1 MSSKRVA
8 KQKKKR
14 KAAKR
19 KAAKKPRGLRLFFKE
34 TVGELKRVSWP
45 TRREAIG
52 LTKVVVAVMIIM
64 AIFFWGTDAVF
75 AYLVGSLFSS

>member
-8 KQKKKR
+8 KQKKRK

-19 KAAKKPRGLRLFFKE
+19 QPAKKPRGLRLFYKE
-34 TVGELKRVSWP
+34 TVGELRKVSWP

-52 LTKVVVAVMIIM
+52 LTKVVVAVMFVM
-64 AIFFWGTDAVF
+64 AIFFWATDALF
-75 AYLVGSLFSS
+75 AYLIGALVSS